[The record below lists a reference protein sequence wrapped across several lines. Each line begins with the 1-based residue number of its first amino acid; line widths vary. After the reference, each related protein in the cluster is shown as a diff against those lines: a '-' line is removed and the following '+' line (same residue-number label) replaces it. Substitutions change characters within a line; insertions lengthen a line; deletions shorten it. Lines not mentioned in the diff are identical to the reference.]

1 MLLQLKPNNMETLK
15 VTTAELTSLLLN
27 MPDSIGSFAKITQIT
42 EPNTT
47 KKDRDTKQPF
57 NDKIIKLSEV
67 SAIVSTDYEKNVLNQ
82 LKREGKEE
90 TEYQKGVNTMPI
102 DFSVS
107 TNKFAGFFN
116 GKGVIQYRP
125 NPNEKN
131 KPFVQ
136 YYLNN
141 KAIEFKNLPNVLP
154 VVNKAENQGTDKEIL
169 WRKLYISNIKQI
181 SIHGNVYVNIECEI

>member
-1 MLLQLKPNNMETLK
+1 MKNSIK
-15 VTTAELTSLLLN
+15 VTTAELTKIMLN
-27 MPDSIGSFAKITQIT
+27 LPDSIGSFAKITQIT
-42 EPNTT
+42 EPKTT
-47 KKDRDTKQPF
+47 VKDRDTKEPF
-57 NDKIIKLSEV
+57 NGKIVKLSEV

-82 LKREGKEE
+82 LKKEGKEE

-102 DFSVS
+102 DFSAS

-131 KPFVQ
+131 KAFVQ

-141 KAIEFKNLPNVLP
+141 KAVEFKNLPNVLP

-169 WRKLYISNIKQI
+169 WRKLYIANIKQI
-181 SIHGNVYVNIECEI
+181 SIHGNIYENVECEILTNY